1 MKKIAA
7 ILTVAILVLI
17 VSACGSANN
26 ASDQNTGAGSVANTV
41 SDGQNSG
48 GARLTGSHFETD
60 KDGYVVLKGITDL
73 TPHSELIEFVE
84 PALEK
89 RGIKIDLVSTA
100 SDAVTNERVSS
111 GEIDFNF
118 CQHLPYLEEYNET
131 NSDTLVSAGGI
142 HIEPIAAYS
151 EKYEKLEDVPDN
163 ASIVVPNDA
172 TNEYRALKIIEEA
185 GFIKLDENLSG
196 QRAGVT
202 DIKEYIKPVTIKEID
217 SAQIIGLANDFDI
230 YITNTNKAIEAG
242 IDTSKY
248 LFRESEDSP
257 YANIITVRAEDKDD
271 PAVTALVEELKSDE
285 TKKFIEEHYN
295 GAVIPAK

>member
-1 MKKIAA
+1 MKKITA

-17 VSACGSANN
+17 VSACGSTNN
-26 ASDQNTGAGSVANTV
+26 ASDRNTGAGSAVNTV

-48 GARLTGSHFETD
+48 GARLAGSHFETD

-172 TNEYRALKIIEEA
+172 TNEYRALKIIEAA

-202 DIKEYIKPVTIKEID
+202 DIKEYIKPVTIKEINA
-217 SAQIIGLANDFDI
+217 AQIIGLANDFDI
-230 YITNTNKAIEAG
+230 YITNTNRAIEAG

>member
-1 MKKIAA
+1 MKKITF
-7 ILTVAILVLI
+7 ILTAAILVLI

-26 ASDQNTGAGSVANTV
+26 ASNQNSDVNSAVSTA
-41 SDGQNSG
+41 SDGQTG
-48 GARLTGSHFETD
+48 GGTKLTGSHFETD

-89 RGIKIDLVSTA
+89 RGIKIDLVATA
-100 SDAVTNERVSS
+100 SDATTNERVSV

-118 CQHLPYLEEYNET
+118 FQHLPYLEEYNET

-151 EKYEKLEDVPDN
+151 EKYERLEDIPDN
-163 ASIVVPNDA
+163 ATIVVPNNS
-172 TNEYRALKIIEEA
+172 TNEYRALKILEEA

-196 QRAGVT
+196 LRAGVT
-202 DIKEYIKPVTIKEID
+202 DIKEYIKPVTITEID
-217 SAQIIGLANDFDI
+217 EDQVIGLANDFDI

-285 TKKFIEEHYN
+285 TKEFIEEHYN